1 MNEDYCTE
9 ICMHHKSAEAKVAGV
24 ILAFSRIWEGENVLK
39 VPVSVWLEVMGA
51 RVIMSVALTSA
62 SIRSARG
69 TSRFG
74 LCVPF

>member
-1 MNEDYCTE
+1 M
-9 ICMHHKSAEAKVAGV
+9 

-74 LCVPF
+74 LCVCLFESLYCGRKELELITD